1 MKKVEA
7 LYTDGSCLG
16 SGAGGY
22 GVIGLNKDGK
32 VIYAYQEREELTTNN
47 RMEMKA
53 ILHAMEFFGKLNDG
67 FAQPIIVY
75 SDSRYCVNTFTD
87 WAFKWR
93 ANNWIKSDNKTPE
106 NLDLVQKYIE
116 YIDKGYIIDLRYI
129 RGHNGT
135 LGNELADQL
144 ATGKILVS
152 EVMEKYGVSS

>member
-1 MKKVEA
+1 MIHVYA
-7 LYTDGSCLG
+7 LYTDVSCLERKER
-16 SGAGGY
+16 SKEI
-22 GVIGLNKDGK
+22 IGLDKDNK

-53 ILHAMEFFGKLNDG
+53 ILHTMEFFGKLDNG

-106 NLDLVQKYIE
+106 NLDLVQKYME
-116 YIDKGYIIDLRYI
+116 YIDKGYMIDLRYI

>member
-1 MKKVEA
+1 MEKVEV

-22 GVIGLNKDGK
+22 GVIGLSGAK
-32 VIYAYQEREELTTNN
+32 VVYAYQEREELTTNN

-53 ILHAMEFFGKLNDG
+53 ILHAIENFGKADGG
-67 FAQPIIVY
+67 FAQPVIVY
-75 SDSRYCVNTFTD
+75 SDSRYCVNTFND
-87 WAFKWR
+87 WGFKWR
-93 ANNWIKSDNKTPE
+93 MNNWIKSDNKTPE

-116 YIDKGYIIDLRYI
+116 YIDKGYIIDLRYV

-144 ATGKILVS
+144 ATGKMSVS

>member
-1 MKKVEA
+1 MKKVKV

-22 GVIGLNKDGK
+22 GVIGLSGAE
-32 VIYAYQEREELTTNN
+32 VVYAYQEREELTTNN

-53 ILHAMEFFGKLNDG
+53 ILHAIENFGKVDEG
-67 FAQPIIVY
+67 FVQPVIVY
-75 SDSRYCVNTFTD
+75 SDSRYCVNTFTN
-87 WAFKWR
+87 WGFKWR
-93 ANNWIKSDNKTPE
+93 VNNWIKSDNKTPE

-116 YIDKGYIIDLRYI
+116 YIDKGYEIDLRYV

-144 ATGKILVS
+144 ATGKMSVS
-152 EVMEKYGVSS
+152 EVMEKYG